1 MYNHQLD
8 TFIRTA
14 DLGSFGKAAE
24 SLYISSTAVIQQI
37 NLLENTCGFRLF
49 DRTNHGVKLTP
60 AGCSLYE
67 DAKTIIRLSE
77 EAVSK
82 ARQLAESS
90 EYTLRIGTSLLYKCR
105 MLADLWPQAAEQ
117 MPDLKI
123 EIVPMKEY
131 DSRKSVFDSLGR
143 DFDMFEGIYASAW
156 EGSCRFIEL
165 KRTPVCCA
173 VSPAHKYAN
182 KETLSM
188 SDLDGEC
195 LVMPVRG
202 VSDELDAFRAEVMS
216 RSTDTSIID
225 STYYGMDTFAM
236 CELNPY
242 TLITQPVYSDIHSNL
257 VTIPLETDYSVPY
270 GLVYAN
276 EPTAAVNKFLNAIS

>member
-14 DLGSFGKAAE
+14 ELGSFGKAAE

-37 NLLENTCGFRLF
+37 KLLENTCGFKLF
-49 DRTNHGVKLTP
+49 NRTNHGVKLTP
-60 AGCSLYE
+60 AGRSLYE
-67 DAKTIIRLSE
+67 DARTIIRFSE

-82 ARQLAESS
+82 AKLLAESS

-105 MLADLWPQAAEQ
+105 SLADLWPKAAEQ

-123 EIVPMKEY
+123 EIVPMPEY
-131 DSRKSVFDSLGR
+131 GPRKSVFDALGR
-143 DFDMFEGIYASAW
+143 NFDMFEGIYASAW
-156 EGSCRFIEL
+156 EGICQFTEL
-165 KRTPVCCA
+165 SRTSVCCA

-182 KETLSM
+182 KKTLSM

-195 LVMPVRG
+195 LVMPVSG
-202 VSDELDAFRAEVMS
+202 VSDELDAFRSEVLS
-216 RSTDTSIID
+216 RSQDTSIID

-242 TLITQPVYSDIHSNL
+242 ILITQPVYSDIHSNL
-257 VTIPLETDYSVPY
+257 VTIPLDTDYSVPY
-270 GLVYAN
+270 GLIYAN
-276 EPTAAVNKFLNAIS
+276 EPTSAVKKFLSAIS